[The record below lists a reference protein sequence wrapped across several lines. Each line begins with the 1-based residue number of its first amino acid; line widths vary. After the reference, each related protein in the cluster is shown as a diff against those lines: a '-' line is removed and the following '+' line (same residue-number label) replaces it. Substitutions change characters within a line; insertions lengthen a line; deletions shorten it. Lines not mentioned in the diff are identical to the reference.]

1 MRLWSVTNF
10 RFLSLV
16 QADSMDQETQTKVT
30 FMCSSYCGTEARFW
44 YWEPKPRSN
53 FGINIETEFFFS
65 KTETFWNFSHFFL
78 PGGHKFWKPWNWTE
92 IFKNNQKILN
102 VWQQVWF
109 KEPFYDS
116 KNTQYY
122 WWLDFPFEMCLRYR
136 LQHRPE
142 VLATLGFSIR
152 PKPK

>member
-1 MRLWSVTNF
+1 MFLTLLVRTRILMRLWSVTNF
-10 RFLSLV
+10 QFLSLV

-30 FMCSSYCGTEARFW
+30 FMCSSYCGTKARFW
-44 YWEPKPRSN
+44 YFVNRN
-53 FGINIETEFFFS
+53 FLKFFS
-65 KTETFWNFSHFFL
+65 FFL

>member
-1 MRLWSVTNF
+1 MFLTLLVRTRILMRLWSVTNF

-65 KTETFWNFSHFFL
+65 KTETFWNFSHFFCL
-78 PGGHKFWKPWNWTE
+78 GDISFENLEIEQRSSKIIKKSWMFGSKFG
-92 IFKNNQKILN
+92 LRS
-102 VWQQVWF
+102 
-109 KEPFYDS
+109 PFMIV
-116 KNTQYY
+116 KTPNTIG
-122 WWLDFPFEMCLRYR
+122 D
-136 LQHRPE
+136 
-142 VLATLGFSIR
+142 
-152 PKPK
+152 

>member
-10 RFLSLV
+10 RFLLLV

-53 FGINIETEFFFS
+53 FGISIRADL
-65 KTETFWNFSHFFL
+65 FFL
-78 PGGHKFWKPWNWTE
+78 KPKLFEIFLTFFCWGHKFYKAWNWTE

-109 KEPFYDS
+109 KEPFYF
-116 KNTQYY
+116 YY
-122 WWLDFPFEMCLRYR
+122 WWLDFPFAMCYRYR
-136 LQHRPE
+136 LQHLLYE
-142 VLATLGFSIR
+142 
-152 PKPK
+152 